1 MGSWSVCHHFE
12 EEPATD
18 PSHYET
24 VNKLCIGHGV
34 SLRSTGLNVV
44 TQTRVWVADS
54 TSEPMRETQLVP
66 RSSARRMTSSSDLRA
81 RNLAPVVVDEGR
93 VVSPEA
99 VQFNVNP

>member
-1 MGSWSVCHHFE
+1 MESWSVGHHFE

-24 VNKLCIGHGV
+24 VNELCIGHGV

-44 TQTRVWVADS
+44 TQTRVLVADS

-66 RSSARRMTSSSDLRA
+66 RSSAKRVISSGDLRLGNA
-81 RNLAPVVVDEGR
+81 
-93 VVSPEA
+93 SPNGFVFVA
-99 VQFNVNP
+99 